1 MFSTLARFA
10 VRWNAWQLMKA
21 LGSSERAGL
30 SRFVSIQSCYS
41 LAARDIEREL
51 VPAIEDQKL
60 GLLCWSPLA
69 GGLLSGK
76 FDRNGT
82 ADKTSRRALIEF
94 PPVDSEKT
102 FDIIDVL
109 KDIGAQ
115 HGVSAAQ
122 VALAWVLG
130 RPFVT
135 SVITGVKRVEQLA
148 DNLAALDLVL
158 SEDDKKRLDEVSRP
172 AISYPGWIQTYNAAG
187 RFPAGHPFDGR
198 SWTLGQTPL

>member
-1 MFSTLARFA
+1 MARLAA
-10 VRWNAWQLMKA
+10 IA
-21 LGSSERAGL
+21 LRPA
-30 SRFVSIQSCYS
+30 RMDFVSIHSYYS
-41 LAARDIEREL
+41 LAGLDIEREL
-51 VPAIEDQKL
+51 LPAIEDQKL

-76 FDRNGT
+76 FDRNGV
-82 ADKTSRRALIEF
+82 AEAHSRGALIQF
-94 PPVDSEKT
+94 PPVDSEKA

-109 KDIGAQ
+109 TDIGAQ

-122 VALAWVLG
+122 VALAWILA

-135 SVITGVKRVEQLA
+135 SVITGVKRVEQLT

-158 SEDDKKRLDEVSRP
+158 SEDDKKRLYEVSWP

-187 RFPAGHPFDGR
+187 RFPAGHPFGGQ
-198 SWTLGQTPL
+198 SWTLDQTPL